1 MFEVRRFGGSRW
13 VWAAGVILVALLSG
27 CAKEDN
33 HGKTVVRFCFWGNFR
48 DLGMWKTIA
57 ANFENA
63 NPDIKLKL
71 EYITGDYGR
80 KLPLMLVSG
89 TASDI
94 ILMDDEYHP
103 AFAARGFLED
113 LGPYIERDREELR
126 VSEFF
131 PTSMESFNYRG
142 FQGGLPWDGG
152 PMLMYYNKDL
162 FDEAGIPY
170 PNDDWTW
177 NDFRAIAKKLTMDK
191 DGDGRVEQYGTNLL
205 SGSLLTAQPMVWS
218 FGADVL
224 NEDKTKFVMNSPKG
238 VEAFQFIADLKW
250 VDHSIAWAGEGD
262 DVATEAQL
270 MTGRVGMVVAGTY
283 MMLTLEGVRDG
294 MRWGTAA
301 MPRGPYGDR
310 YTRVSW
316 DGISI
321 NARTPYK
328 EQAWRFIKYLLSED
342 AQALVGASGRNLPI
356 RRADALKYFMHAETN
371 EDARRAIDAV
381 QYGKLTPITPKYL
394 EIDQATR
401 PLLERITLGKL
412 KPKEAL
418 DQMEPKVNQAL
429 AEELAKW
436 GRQKKKH

>member
-1 MFEVRRFGGSRW
+1 MFEVLRHGGSRLML
-13 VWAAGVILVALLSG
+13 AAGVVLLALLAG
-27 CAKEDN
+27 CAAKDTSN
-33 HGKTVVRFCFWGNFR
+33 KTVVRFCFWGNFR
-48 DLGMWKTIA
+48 DLSMWKTIA
-57 ANFENA
+57 ANFERA

-103 AFAARGFLED
+103 GFAARGYLED
-113 LGPYIERDREELR
+113 LAPYIERDRAELR
-126 VSEFF
+126 IDEFF

-152 PMLMYYNKDL
+152 AMLIYFNKDL

-170 PNDDWTW
+170 PTDNWTW
-177 NDFRAIAKKLTMDK
+177 DDFREISKKLTVDK
-191 DGDGRVEQYGTNLL
+191 DRDGRIDQYGTNLL
-205 SGSLLTAQPMVWS
+205 SGSLLTTEPMVWC
-218 FGADVL
+218 FGAEVL
-224 NEDKTKFVMNSPKG
+224 NEDKSKFAMNSRKG
-238 VEAFQFIADLKW
+238 VEAFQYITDLKW

-262 DVATEAQL
+262 DVGTEAQL
-270 MTGRVGMVVAGTY
+270 LTGRVGMVVAGTY
-283 MMLTLEGVRDG
+283 MMLTLDGVKDG

-328 EQAWRFIKYLLSED
+328 EQAWRFIKFLLSDES
-342 AQALVGASGRNLPI
+342 QAEVGRSGRNLPI
-356 RRADALKYFMHAETN
+356 RPREALKYFMNAETN

-394 EIDQATR
+394 EVDQATR
-401 PLLERITLGKL
+401 PLMERMSLGKISPKDAL
-412 KPKEAL
+412 KE
-418 DQMEPKVNQAL
+418 MEINVNEVL
-429 AEELAKW
+429 VKELAKW
-436 GRQKKKH
+436 GREKKKH